1 MQKREKILAVGVGV
15 LAVGYVGHWLFSSL
29 LQAPLEQRRHV
40 ADGLKSEIE
49 KKQSQ
54 IHRGRQAAAKLEEWQ
69 AQSLPSK
76 REVAASLYQDWLLD
90 QVGKAGFRM
99 PNVDSGEA
107 VNRKD
112 IYTRLPFSVRG
123 RATLQQLTQFL
134 YQFYSANHL
143 HQVQRINMTPVPKS
157 DELEISLAIE
167 ALVLPAADRTDQLS
181 ALPSNRLA
189 SNELTAYQ
197 VIVERNLFGQT
208 GAGVDP
214 ADFAFLT
221 AVLDVGGIP
230 QAWLTVRTTGE
241 ILKLKPGESFEVGQF
256 RGTVAEITAPDII
269 IDSDE
274 ERWLLTLGEKLS
286 QATALPPGF

>member
-1 MQKREKILAVGVGV
+1 MQKREKILAIGVGV
-15 LAVGYVGHWLFSSL
+15 LVLGYVGNWMFSSL
-29 LQAPLEQRRHV
+29 LQGPLNERYARI
-40 ADGLKSEIE
+40 DKLKSDIAR
-49 KKQSQ
+49 KQVQ
-54 IHRGRQAAAKLEEWQ
+54 IHRGRQAARKLDEWQ

-76 REVAASLYQDWLLD
+76 REVAASLYQDWLLE
-90 QVGKAGFRM
+90 QVAKAGFKM

-112 IYTRLPFSVRG
+112 LYIRLPFSVRG
-123 RATLQQLTQFL
+123 RATLEQLTQFL

-143 HQVQRINMTPVPKS
+143 HQVQRINITPVPKS
-157 DELEISLAIE
+157 EELELSLGIE
-167 ALVLPAADRTDQLS
+167 ALVLPGADRTDRLS
-181 ALPSNRLA
+181 DEHSQRLA
-189 SNELTAYQ
+189 SEDFTAYQ
-197 VIVERNLFGQT
+197 PILERNLFGQSA
-208 GAGVDP
+208 AGVDP

-221 AVLDVGGIP
+221 AVLDVGGTA

-241 ILKLKPGESFEVGQF
+241 ILKLKQGESFEVGQF
-256 RGTVAEITAPDII
+256 RGTVTEIASPDII